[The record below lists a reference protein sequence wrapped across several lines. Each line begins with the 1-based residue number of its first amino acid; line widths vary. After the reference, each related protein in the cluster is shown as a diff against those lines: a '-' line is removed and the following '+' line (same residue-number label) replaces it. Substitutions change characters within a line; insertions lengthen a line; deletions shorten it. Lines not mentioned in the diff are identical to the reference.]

1 MVGTTLFSASL
12 DCSLRRWSI
21 TRKFEAYENCNIW
34 QNPSNPIYYCTTLS
48 ASALKEYN
56 DKPLRVPA
64 EEKESTGLTEEEER
78 ELAELM
84 GSDDDE

>member
-1 MVGTTLFSASL
+1 MKTAIYGKTHANPTT
-12 DCSLRRWSI
+12 
-21 TRKFEAYENCNIW
+21 
-34 QNPSNPIYYCTTLS
+34 YYCTTLS